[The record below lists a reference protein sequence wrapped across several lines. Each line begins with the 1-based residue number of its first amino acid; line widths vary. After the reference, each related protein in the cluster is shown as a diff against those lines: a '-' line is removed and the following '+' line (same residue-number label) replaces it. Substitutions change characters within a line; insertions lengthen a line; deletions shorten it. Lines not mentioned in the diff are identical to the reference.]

1 MHRHSYLWRVLSPLC
16 RRSIASM
23 TLIALLAGC
32 ATMLSV
38 RAAKIADADEASVAG
53 CEFVGQV
60 KGSSG
65 WGTLAASTGMEK
77 ARSEA
82 MENAAKLGATDIV
95 WRSASVG
102 YSPYMIGTAYDCNP
116 PRP

>member
-1 MHRHSYLWRVLSPLC
+1 MHRHSNLCRVLSPFC

-23 TLIALLAGC
+23 TLIALAGC

-60 KGSSG
+60 KGTSG
-65 WGTLAASTGMEK
+65 WGNLAASTGMEK
-77 ARSEA
+77 ARNEA
-82 MENAAKLGATDIV
+82 RVNAAKLGATDIV
-95 WRSASVG
+95 WRSASVD
-102 YSPYMIGTAYDCNP
+102 YSPYVSGTAYVCNP
-116 PRP
+116 PRL

>member
-1 MHRHSYLWRVLSPLC
+1 
-16 RRSIASM
+16 
-23 TLIALLAGC
+23 
-32 ATMLSV
+32 MLSV

-60 KGSSG
+60 KGM
-65 WGTLAASTGMEK
+65 AK
-77 ARSEA
+77 ARNEA

-116 PRP
+116 LRP

>member
-1 MHRHSYLWRVLSPLC
+1 MHQHSFLWRVLSPLYT
-16 RRSIASM
+16 RSIASM
-23 TLIALLAGC
+23 TLIALLTGC
-32 ATMLSV
+32 ATVLTA
-38 RAAKIADADEASVAG
+38 RAAKIADTDGASVAG

-65 WGTLAASTGMEK
+65 WGTLAASTGMAK
-77 ARSEA
+77 ARNEA